1 MAWDGEDRRQGT
13 ERRVV
18 ERRRTMR
25 YNVQTLLVVEGITW
39 IDPEDGER
47 RKHIRRRTDREALA
61 IKFAYYAR
69 PGS

>member
-1 MAWDGEDRRQGT
+1 MAWNGKNRRLGD
-13 ERRVV
+13 ERRVI

-25 YNVQTLLVVEGITW
+25 YNVRTLLVVEGVTW
-39 IDPEDGER
+39 IDPEGGER

-69 PGS
+69 P